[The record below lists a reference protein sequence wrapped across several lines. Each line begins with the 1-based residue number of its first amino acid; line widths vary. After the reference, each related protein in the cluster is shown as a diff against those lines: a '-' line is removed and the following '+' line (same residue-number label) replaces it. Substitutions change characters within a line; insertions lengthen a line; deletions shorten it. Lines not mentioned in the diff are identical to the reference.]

1 MKNNIQILIFI
12 IFLVFGSGFNSYAQD
27 LPVACG
33 GGIVRYGVIGD
44 NGNSVFDWSVTGG
57 DIINDYNDSIDVQW
71 NSVAGAHFIRVTET
85 NLYGCT
91 GEQYEDTVI
100 VSTPFVDLGLDADI
114 CVGETY
120 EFIASASDIS
130 TYLWQDDSNAETLI
144 ASTDGQYW
152 VRVTDNYGCIASDT
166 ALLIVHD
173 LPAVDLGPDTT
184 YCGDEGLVFDVSE
197 YGIYYDWFDGDIA
210 STYTVYTQTQDQ
222 EIWVNVT
229 DDFGC
234 VGSDTVIVR
243 SCGELE
249 IPNAFTPNDDGIND
263 TWEIEQLF
271 IFNEVTVDVF
281 NRWGERVFQSSG
293 YSSDQFWD
301 GTSQKGKKLPM
312 DAYYYVID
320 LHNGEEPIVGNVTI
334 IR

>member
-1 MKNNIQILIFI
+1 MKHINKILSFLF
-12 IFLVFGSGFNSYAQD
+12 FLVILPGFNSYAQD

-44 NGNSVFDWSVTGG
+44 NGNSVFVWDVTGG
-57 DIINDYNDSIDVQW
+57 TIVNNYNDSVDIQW
-71 NSVAGAHFIRVTET
+71 NNVAGAHFLTVVET
-85 NLYGCT
+85 NIFGCE
-91 GEQYEDTVI
+91 GEPYQDTVI
-100 VSTPFVDLGLDADI
+100 VTIPFVDLGLDEEI
-114 CVGETY
+114 CYGETH
-120 EFIASASDIS
+120 EFIASGADIS

-197 YGIYYDWFDGDIA
+197 YGIYYDWFDGNML
-210 STYTVYTQTQDQ
+210 STYTVYTQTIDQ
-222 EIWVNVT
+222 EIWVNVE

-271 IFNEVTVDVF
+271 IFNEVTVDIF
-281 NRWGERVFQSSG
+281 NRWGERVFHSSG
-293 YSSDQFWD
+293 YSSEQFWD

-320 LHNGEEPIVGNVTI
+320 LHNGEEPIVGSVTI